1 MGFSGHGM
9 ATRLCLSPYKS
20 RPFKRV
26 PRKKIVKIV
35 IVGDDVQKRLDP
47 RATTTLPKNDVP
59 RLADDNSA
67 HRTRIDP
74 LDKRR
79 KYSQQAFS
87 ISGQA
92 NDDF

>member
-1 MGFSGHGM
+1 
-9 ATRLCLSPYKS
+9 
-20 RPFKRV
+20 
-26 PRKKIVKIV
+26 
-35 IVGDDVQKRLDP
+35 
-47 RATTTLPKNDVP
+47 VP